1 MKTSMF
7 QVGNP
12 WSEVGGPGPVVGEDG
27 KRQGVRGK
35 GERDVVGGRR
45 SVVCNQGAVIGGL
58 GTEVRG
64 RRSGV
69 CNGNSGQVS
78 VGSGRRTGKISHN
91 SLMFTLIEL
100 LVVIAIIAI
109 LAAMLLPALGKAKG
123 MAKSISCLNN
133 LKQLESVEL
142 MYINDFNEWI
152 VPYFKSAAPSKEW
165 ANHYKDAGYIDWP
178 KDKNWLYCQADPS
191 TFGDLTQTWAGWALY
206 GKNNYNNNTQTEF
219 TYRLTTMSSLRI
231 SWPSFS
237 DTISTSSRKQSYF
250 YNFINPANT
259 SPTAHLR
266 HSRAANQ
273 SFLDGSARSMKV
285 ADLQQLCSPL
295 YVPTY
300 NY

>member
-1 MKTSMF
+1 MKTSML
-7 QVGNP
+7 QKTDA
-12 WSEVGGPGPVVGEDG
+12 GGRMTENGEQKTVVGIPG
-27 KRQGVRGK
+27 
-35 GERDVVGGRR
+35 
-45 SVVCNQGAVIGGL
+45 SVIGGRK
-58 GTEVRG
+58 TAK
-64 RRSGV
+64 
-69 CNGNSGQVS
+69 
-78 VGSGRRTGKISHN
+78 TSHK

-109 LAAMLLPALGKAKG
+109 LAAMLLPALSKAKD

-165 ANHYKDAGYIDWP
+165 ANYYKDAGYIDWP
-178 KDKNWLYCQADPS
+178 KDKNWLYCQAYPS
-191 TFGDLTQTWAGWALY
+191 TFGVLTDTWAGWALY
-206 GKNNYNNNTQTEF
+206 GKNNYNNNSQNAF
-219 TYRLTTMSSLRI
+219 TYRLTTMPRPQG

-237 DTISTSSRKQSYF
+237 DTIHTTTGKQYWWF
-250 YNFINPANT
+250 NFINPVNNT
-259 SPTAHLR
+259 PTAHLR

-285 ADLQQLCSPL
+285 SDLQQLCSPL